1 MWLEPDVNTDAV
13 SCGIIS
19 LATLNYL
26 SWITE
31 EVKKNHTDFGRGYA
45 LMCKSAVGG

>member
-13 SCGIIS
+13 SCGIVL
-19 LATLNYL
+19 LATLDYL

-31 EVKKNHTDFGRGYA
+31 EVKKNHTDFGRRYA
-45 LMCKSAVGG
+45 LMYKSAVRG